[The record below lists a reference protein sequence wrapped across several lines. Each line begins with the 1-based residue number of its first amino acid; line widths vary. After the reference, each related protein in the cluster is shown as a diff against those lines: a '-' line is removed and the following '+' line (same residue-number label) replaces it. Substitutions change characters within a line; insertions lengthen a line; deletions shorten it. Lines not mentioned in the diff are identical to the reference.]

1 MNIYSLLSD
10 LLKFEKAFAVFGV
23 IAFSQ
28 VLILE
33 SRYVASEGVGG
44 GGSSPLY
51 PIVVL
56 MQYGVIATSLL
67 LMALRPK
74 TVFRVI
80 FRDPFIWA
88 LVITAIISF
97 AWSDFPS
104 VSLKRGIS
112 TLQTAMFGLYL
123 ASRYS
128 LKEQLTII
136 AWGMGIISVFTLLFT
151 GAFPGSGIEQGV
163 HAGAWRGPLVHKNI
177 LARLM
182 AMGTIPTLLVALDAP
197 AKHRR
202 GLWLVCCITFALA
215 FLTTSKT
222 GMLIAIA
229 LAILVPLFK
238 AMRWNDGVMIPFLIL
253 IVFITASGGTWLV
266 ENWDGFLYGLG
277 KDPTLSGRTYLW
289 EASID
294 KIKERPWLGYG
305 YQAFWR
311 TSGAAEYVWTAV
323 KYRPA
328 HSHNGFV
335 NLTLD
340 LGLWGTFC
348 FVVSLVT
355 IYIRGISWLRITK
368 SSAALWP
375 LLYASFLLLYNQT
388 ESTIIEHNNLFWL
401 LHISV
406 TLSIGYVRRLTPEEK
421 AEREYWANFKQ
432 QSAIAPKGGT

>member
-1 MNIYSLLSD
+1 IRTIKGYRG
-10 LLKFEKAFAVFGV
+10 EYP
-23 IAFSQ
+23 
-28 VLILE
+28 LI
-33 SRYVASEGVGG
+33 
-44 GGSSPLY
+44 
-51 PIVVL
+51 VL
-56 MQYGVIATSLL
+56 MQYGVIAVSLL

-74 TVFRVI
+74 TVARAI

-88 LVITAIISF
+88 LVLTAIVSF

-104 VSLKRGIS
+104 LSLKRGIS

-128 LKEQLTII
+128 LKEQLQLV
-136 AWGMGIISVFTLLFT
+136 AWAMGIISIFTVLFT
-151 GAFPGSGIEQGV
+151 GAFPGSGIEQGI
-163 HAGAWRGPLVHKNI
+163 HAGAWRGPLVHKNM

-202 GLWLVCCITFALA
+202 LLWLVFWITLALA
-215 FLTTSKT
+215 VLTTSKT
-222 GMLIAIA
+222 GLLIAFA
-229 LAILVPLFK
+229 LVALTPLFK
-238 AMRWNDGVMIPFLIL
+238 ALRWTDGVMIPFAIFL
-253 IVFITASGGTWLV
+253 VFITTSGVTWLA
-266 ENWDGFLYGLG
+266 ENWEEFLFGLG

-294 KIKERPWLGYG
+294 KISQRPWLGYG
-305 YQAFWR
+305 YQAFWQV
-311 TSGAAEYVWTAV
+311 SGAAEYVWTAV
-323 KYRPA
+323 RYRPA

-335 NLTLD
+335 NLALD
-340 LGLWGTFC
+340 LGLVGAFF
-348 FVVSLVT
+348 FVMSLVT

-406 TLSIGYVRRLTPEEK
+406 TLSIGYVRRLTPQEK
-421 AEREYWANFKQ
+421 ADREYWANFKQ
-432 QSAIAPKGGT
+432 QTAIAPSGDL